1 MKQLIIFLV
10 VPIVFYGCNDMYCGE
25 TEYVE
30 IINHSKDT
38 IMVFAKVNPSDTLLS
53 NSLLDYQCDNC
64 VAPNTSSYKLVLDY
78 ELIKD
83 NDSVI
88 FFIIHRQTFYNYSW
102 KQIKDNNLISARY
115 LLKEYE
121 IGSFQYLKIPYPPD
135 YMMSGM
141 NIYYKE

>member
-1 MKQLIIFLV
+1 MNLLIIVLV
-10 VPIVFYGCNDMYCGE
+10 VSTVFYGCKDMYCGE
-25 TEYVE
+25 TEFVE
-30 IINHSKDT
+30 IINHSEDT
-38 IMVFAKVNPSDTLLS
+38 IMVFSQLNPTDTLLS

-64 VAPNTSSYKLVLDY
+64 VAPNKSSYKLGLDY

-115 LLKEYE
+115 LLKGYE
-121 IGSFQYLKIPYPPD
+121 IGSFQYLQIQYPPD
-135 YMMSGM
+135 NTMSGM
-141 NIYYKE
+141 SVYYKE